1 LIFGRLKSFLK
12 GPKNIHAIIPAQ
24 QNDQRYLVPCGQGY
38 MPQQYIPAASMQ
50 QHAPVGIQRAGTHE
64 VVSENRVVEGVRDA
78 I

>member
-1 LIFGRLKSFLK
+1 M
-12 GPKNIHAIIPAQ
+12 
-24 QNDQRYLVPCGQGY
+24 PCGQGY